1 LFDIIIASD
10 VICQPE
16 DAFAAARSI
25 AATLKEGGKAIMVS
39 ADSKHRFGVEKFEEA
54 CSIVGSLTITSKINV
69 DDYFSISSTAAVAVD
84 DDDDDM
90 EKTSGF
96 VQGMS
101 LTMYTIIKTREI

>member
-1 LFDIIIASD
+1 
-10 VICQPE
+10 
-16 DAFAAARSI
+16 
-25 AATLKEGGKAIMVS
+25 
-39 ADSKHRFGVEKFEEA
+39 
-54 CSIVGSLTITSKINV
+54 V